1 MPIIDPSY
9 TIAEFCAAEHIT
21 APTFYKLKRAGLGP
35 KEMRHG
41 AAIRISHRARLEWQ
55 KERERP
61 TKEQVKVDAY
71 LHERAVRISA
81 KSAASA
87 KRVSKTRQ
95 RRTA

>member
-41 AAIRISHRARLEWQ
+41 AAIRISPRAPRMAGGA
-55 KERERP
+55 READRG
-61 TKEQVKVDAY
+61 TAQNRREIA
-71 LHERAVRISA
+71 RASPRDFDEVRGVA
-81 KSAASA
+81 PA
-87 KRVSKTRQ
+87 R
-95 RRTA
+95 

>member
-55 KERERP
+55 EAREKPTEEQHKIDERLRERARAIS
-61 TKEQVKVDAY
+61 TKSV
-71 LHERAVRISA
+71 
-81 KSAASA
+81 ASPQH
-87 KRVSKTRQ
+87 VSKTR
-95 RRTA
+95 RSA